1 MSSEQLKAMLFDL
14 DDTVI
19 AFDAVADQSW
29 QEVCRR
35 FAPRIKGIEVNQL
48 YTTIKEIK
56 DWYMG
61 DREGH
66 RFMRLNLEAYR
77 REMIGMSLDRLGIDA
92 PGLANEM
99 ADFYGVERERA
110 TFVLP
115 GAIDTLKYFRSG
127 NLRLALLTNGTSAGQ
142 RRKIEKYGLAPL
154 FDFILIEEELGFGKP
169 DERVVLQALEKLNV
183 SAAEAWMVGDDLER
197 DIEGAKKVGI
207 FGVWVDWR
215 GAGLPESAP
224 VRPDKIISTISELL

>member
-1 MSSEQLKAMLFDL
+1 MSSEQLKAILFDL

-19 AFDAVADQSW
+19 AFDAVTDQTW

-48 YTTIKEIK
+48 YTAIKEIK
-56 DWYMG
+56 DWYMS
-61 DREGH
+61 DRERH

-77 REMIGMSLDRLGIDA
+77 REMVGMSFTRLGIEA
-92 PGLANEM
+92 PELADEM
-99 ADFYGVERERA
+99 AASYGVERERA

-115 GAIDTLKYFRSG
+115 GAIETLKHFRKA

-142 RRKIEKYGLAPL
+142 RRKIEKYGLASL

-169 DERVVLQALEKLNV
+169 DKRVFLHALEKLDV
-183 SAAEAWMVGDDLER
+183 TPLEAWMVGDDLER

-215 GAGLPESAP
+215 GAGLPKSAA
-224 VRPDKIISTISELL
+224 VSPDKIISTISDLR